1 VHPAGLRAILG
12 LVLAL
17 LPGLASGQS
26 LSYRLS
32 FEERTRESMT
42 VELTIDGVRG
52 PFLDLRMSRSSPGR
66 YGPHDFAGRVSDV
79 EISSLDGVTSS
90 ARRTGAGI
98 WRIEQPG
105 SSLRVRYR
113 VSGSRIDGTYFAID
127 DTHAHINIPA
137 TLMWA
142 RGLENAPVTV
152 RFDLPEDSSWRIAT
166 QLFPGTDDRTFTA
179 PNLQYLMDSPTELS
193 AFSFRTFT
201 AGSAADTATFRLAVH
216 HDGTD
221 TEVDTLQAGV
231 ERIVQEARGVFGEF
245 PRFDGGTYTFIADYL
260 PRASDDGME
269 HRNSTILTSST
280 PLRADMTSAL
290 GTVSH
295 EFFHAWNV
303 ERIRPRSLEPF
314 DLTRVNPSNE
324 LWLAEGF
331 TQYYGSLLL
340 ARAGLLPE
348 AGFAREMS
356 QLVGRVLASRA
367 RTTRSLEQMS
377 ALGAVVDSPTA
388 VVPFNVSDVFLSY
401 YTWGGAVALALDL
414 SLRERTGDR
423 VTLDDFMRLLWER
436 FGRPGGAPGMVE
448 RPYTVGDL
456 RAALAEVSGDRQFA
470 DAFFS
475 RYIQG
480 RDVADYERL
489 LARVGLVLR
498 RTGENGGRSS
508 FEVVLGESAERT
520 PTEEQRSARTRW
532 LASKAARQPG
542 GPVSPAGPQ

>member
-1 VHPAGLRAILG
+1 VVPRLGYSRAVHTAGLRAILG

-17 LPGLASGQS
+17 LPGLAFGQS

-32 FEERTRESMT
+32 FDERARESMT
-42 VELTIDGVRG
+42 VELTIDGVSG

-66 YGPHDFAGRVSDV
+66 YGPHDFASRVSDV
-79 EISSLDGVTSS
+79 EISSLDGKVSS

-98 WRIEQPG
+98 WRVEQPG
-105 SSLRVRYR
+105 TAIRVRYR
-113 VSGSRIDGTYFAID
+113 VTGNRIDGTYFAID
-127 DTHAHINIPA
+127 DSHAHINIPA

-142 RGLENAPVTV
+142 RGLEQAPVTV
-152 RFDLPEDSSWRIAT
+152 RFDLPADSSWRIAT
-166 QLFPGTDDRTFTA
+166 QLFPGADERTFTA
-179 PNLQYLMDSPTELS
+179 PNLQYLMDSPTEVS
-193 AFSFRTFT
+193 AFSLRTFT

-216 HDGTD
+216 HDGTETD
-221 TEVDTLQAGV
+221 VDTLLAGV
-231 ERIVQEARGVFGEF
+231 ERIVREARGVFGEF

-348 AGFAREMS
+348 AEFAGEMS
-356 QLVGRVLASRA
+356 RLVGRVLSSQARA
-367 RTTRSLEQMS
+367 ARSLEQMS

-388 VVPFNVSDVFLSY
+388 VVPFNVSEVFLSY

-414 SLRERTGDR
+414 SLRERTEDR

-436 FGRPGGAPGMVE
+436 FGRPGGAPGVVD
-448 RPYTVGDL
+448 RPYSADDL
-456 RAALAEVSGDRQFA
+456 RTALADVSGDRRFA
-470 DAFFS
+470 DDFFS

-480 RDVADYERL
+480 RETADYERL

-498 RTGENGGRSS
+498 RTGESGGRPT
-508 FEVVLGESAERT
+508 FDVVPGESTERPLTDAQRRARAAWLTSRAER
-520 PTEEQRSARTRW
+520 
-532 LASKAARQPG
+532 
-542 GPVSPAGPQ
+542 

>member
-1 VHPAGLRAILG
+1 MVPRLGYSRAVHTAGLRAILG

-17 LPGLASGQS
+17 LPGLAFGQS

-32 FEERTRESMT
+32 FDERARESMT
-42 VELTIDGVRG
+42 VELTIDGVSG

-66 YGPHDFAGRVSDV
+66 YGPHDFASRVSDV
-79 EISSLDGVTSS
+79 EISSLDGKVSS

-98 WRIEQPG
+98 WRVEQPG
-105 SSLRVRYR
+105 TAIRVRYR
-113 VSGSRIDGTYFAID
+113 VTGNRIDGTYFAID
-127 DTHAHINIPA
+127 DSHAHINIPA

-142 RGLENAPVTV
+142 RGLEQAPVTV
-152 RFDLPEDSSWRIAT
+152 RFDLPADSSWRIAT
-166 QLFPGTDDRTFTA
+166 QLFPGADERTFTA
-179 PNLQYLMDSPTELS
+179 PNLQYLMDSPTEVS
-193 AFSFRTFT
+193 AFSLRTFT

-216 HDGTD
+216 HDGTETD
-221 TEVDTLQAGV
+221 VDTLLAGV
-231 ERIVQEARGVFGEF
+231 ERIVREARGVFGEF

-348 AGFAREMS
+348 AEFAGEMS
-356 QLVGRVLASRA
+356 RLVGRVLSSQARA
-367 RTTRSLEQMS
+367 ARSLEQMS

-388 VVPFNVSDVFLSY
+388 VVPFNVSEVFLSY

-414 SLRERTGDR
+414 SLRERTEDR

-436 FGRPGGAPGMVE
+436 FGRPGGAPGVVD
-448 RPYTVGDL
+448 RPYSADDL
-456 RAALAEVSGDRQFA
+456 RTALADVSGDRRFA
-470 DAFFS
+470 DDFFS

-480 RDVADYERL
+480 RETADYERL

-498 RTGENGGRSS
+498 RTGESGGRPT
-508 FEVVLGESAERT
+508 FDVVPGESTERPLTDAQRRARAAWLTSRAER
-520 PTEEQRSARTRW
+520 
-532 LASKAARQPG
+532 
-542 GPVSPAGPQ
+542 